1 MTGAAVLGVW
11 RLLPHNGYRK
21 RLGPHDPYTSRYPGK
36 ARRQSHSNPTQSDW
50 SSRGDQDTLCPF
62 CRTTAVHSWGRVYLD
77 KWGTLRMVSQLIFG
91 WKDLNMGFL
100 FCFNFFF
107 LFFFS
112 QMAVMVQPT
121 SQVRSRAAN
130 DYFTFAV

>member
-1 MTGAAVLGVW
+1 MTPTHPDTQERQGDRATAIRPRVTGVLGETRIHCV
-11 RLLPHNGYRK
+11 LSAEPQLFIHGAESIS
-21 RLGPHDPYTSRYPGK
+21 TSGG
-36 ARRQSHSNPTQSDW
+36 A
-50 SSRGDQDTLCPF
+50 
-62 CRTTAVHSWGRVYLD
+62 
-77 KWGTLRMVSQLIFG
+77 LRMVSQLIFG

-100 FCFNFFF
+100 FCFNFFS